1 MDYENA
7 EPNEDLSCAA
17 AAARML
23 CCAVRCDCQCLLA
36 LCVSRVLQA
45 SAGLSDADE
54 GVFVVLVLVC

>member
-1 MDYENA
+1 MDYGNA
-7 EPNEDLSCAA
+7 EPTEEIRGAA
-17 AAARML
+17 AAARVL